1 MLVNELQQSKL
12 EARLLGVRRW
22 SSRESW
28 EKGAPEGNRTPNRRI
43 RSAVLYP
50 LSYER
55 LYVTV
60 FMLPCRPV
68 NVKRAPL
75 TP

>member
-1 MLVNELQQSKL
+1 MGMRRRLGGTIAWC
-12 EARLLGVRRW
+12 EAIDWPRKP
-22 SSRESW
+22 ES
-28 EKGAPEGNRTPNRRI
+28 GAPEGIRTPNRRI

-55 LYVTV
+55 VYETV

-68 NVKRAPL
+68 NVKRAAL
-75 TP
+75 SQ